1 MQNVVSGPSS
11 VDVSRVLN
19 CSVGVSEQSPDGGD
33 TRLPGMGNKSVECI
47 RRGHYDVV
55 IQNEH
60 EFIDRVEYAEID
72 APGKIEVLLIANDT
86 HLTRRSGR
94 YQLDVRIFG
103 VRCAHRKQNFIT
115 TAQ

>member
-1 MQNVVSGPSS
+1 MQNVVGAPSS

-47 RRGHYDVV
+47 CRGHYDVV

-72 APGKIEVLLIANDT
+72 APGKIEVLLIANDS

-115 TAQ
+115 TTQ